1 MLKAFIFKSK
11 LIKKCSI
18 LTHIFCIFS
27 FFCAFSILGQSSEL
41 KKIYLESLYES
52 NGVTPD
58 IKNRVRNQ
66 ISLNL
71 YKHFK
76 KTHSFIDDVIIN
88 GYLNQL
94 KKQQQI
100 GCDTE
105 KCYKMIEDSLS
116 PDQKLSGSLQF
127 SNGRYI
133 LTLRLIDLSSQK
145 GLVDVKEVSYTS
157 NQMEYF
163 VEEITRSL
171 LEPNYKI
178 NIANAPPEFKEE
190 KIDFG
195 SIRIKSIDGIDINIY
210 EFRSNDTRGDLI
222 IASLKPKL
230 EEGDRAFKEKK
241 YQQASDIYQSI
252 IEGIQESL
260 TLETRRLIKVY
271 EEGIISRRNQSFY
284 NVFQSE
290 ITKIDSEFS
299 SRSKDTPELLKS
311 YFKKYET
318 ILNSLNRLSPDKQKE
333 ISTALNK
340 RIETILLKIFEIQ
353 EKKADKMY
361 DNFFFTEAYRE
372 YKDILSS
379 LQNKEGDGYTSYR
392 AKIEKK
398 IKATETTGKSFV
410 AGRVKSYCDL
420 AEREYLEYSLKKKE
434 FSILSRFQTENKI
447 EEYLESAENI
457 LKKSD
462 FAVPE
467 VIDSY
472 NRLVSLIN
480 ENKDRESRIGRFF
493 HKDDAFSTDSMNQI
507 RIDKSLYFPGNGHI
521 YVEPGEFKSKF
532 LYYGGWASFWY
543 VLYSGNKTYM
553 SFNEY
558 STFERTPSS
567 YYIYLNSTG
576 GNLLAF
582 NDTLKINQLYS
593 DYQRT
598 AGEFNNSLGI
608 FSIFYMVSLLDA
620 LTYSDEKNIIGK
632 NTPNSIKLLEL
643 GEDERIQIKANAGFL
658 PGHFSPRPISELQY
672 SLEYVNKF

>member
-1 MLKAFIFKSK
+1 MLKLNKYKTQKTHSCNIFK
-11 LIKKCSI
+11 I
-18 LTHIFCIFS
+18 IFS
-27 FFCAFSILGQSSEL
+27 IILFFNAFSITGQSSGL
-41 KKIYLESLYES
+41 KKIYLEALYES

-127 SNGRYI
+127 SNGKYI
-133 LTLRLIDLSSQK
+133 LTLRLIDLSSGK
-145 GLVDVKEVSYTS
+145 GLVDVKEVTYTQ

-178 NIANAPPEFKEE
+178 NTANAPPEFKEE

-222 IASLKPKL
+222 IASLKSKL

-241 YQQASDIYQSI
+241 YQLASDLYQSI

-271 EEGIISRRNQSFY
+271 EEGILSRRNQSFY

-299 SRSKDTPELLKS
+299 TRSKDTPELLKE
-311 YFKKYET
+311 YTKKYEK
-318 ILNSLNRLSPDKQKE
+318 IVNSLNRLSPDKQKE
-333 ISTALNK
+333 ISSALNK
-340 RIETILLKIFEIQ
+340 RIETLVLKIFEIQ
-353 EKKADKMY
+353 EKKADKQY

-372 YKDILSS
+372 YKDI
-379 LQNKEGDGYTSYR
+379 
-392 AKIEKK
+392 
-398 IKATETTGKSFV
+398 
-410 AGRVKSYCDL
+410 
-420 AEREYLEYSLKKKE
+420 
-434 FSILSRFQTENKI
+434 FS
-447 EEYLESAENI
+447 
-457 LKKSD
+457 
-462 FAVPE
+462 
-467 VIDSY
+467 
-472 NRLVSLIN
+472 
-480 ENKDRESRIGRFF
+480 
-493 HKDDAFSTDSMNQI
+493 
-507 RIDKSLYFPGNGHI
+507 
-521 YVEPGEFKSKF
+521 
-532 LYYGGWASFWY
+532 
-543 VLYSGNKTYM
+543 
-553 SFNEY
+553 
-558 STFERTPSS
+558 
-567 YYIYLNSTG
+567 
-576 GNLLAF
+576 
-582 NDTLKINQLYS
+582 
-593 DYQRT
+593 
-598 AGEFNNSLGI
+598 
-608 FSIFYMVSLLDA
+608 
-620 LTYSDEKNIIGK
+620 
-632 NTPNSIKLLEL
+632 
-643 GEDERIQIKANAGFL
+643 
-658 PGHFSPRPISELQY
+658 
-672 SLEYVNKF
+672 